1 MEAALP
7 LSALE
12 SEENLTAAVE
22 ITIPLRIL
30 CVLEMSPHVV
40 VDLLEPLQ
48 TLLVACE
55 LVAFDEADCR
65 LEVYPPEFLVPL
77 ELLHRSTFDVL
88 EIEDSAV
95 LLVPTELYY
104 AESDLDALVDEGL
117 VVSADTEVHHEP
129 KCLKVV
135 TRVDLATFKAVYRG
149 SVRRYVLKH
158 HSILRMIEHIEN
170 LAETFVDSLVEHALI
185 LKDVLHFKSHDT
197 EDGLVGRISE
207 VGLTFSKVTTILDPA
222 LHVGAYNART
232 RDMGTITGRIE
243 AAEEGLCSMELVSRS
258 STAAKDDIIVTAGS
272 TGLFPKDLV
281 IGRIVSISTESDG
294 KSMTAMIQPAAEVDS
309 VTNVL
314 VVTSFRGQGSSMS
327 ELNSEK
333 AAEDPQEAAE

>member
-1 MEAALP
+1 MKKLFALLMAICLIVGLLPVVASAAGGTAKV
-7 LSALE
+7 SIIKDE
-12 SEENLTAAVE
+12 SGAFETLE
-22 ITIPLRIL
+22 IT
-30 CVLEMSPHVV
+30 EGG
-40 VDLLEPLQ
+40 EP
-48 TLLVACE
+48 
-55 LVAFDEADCR
+55 
-65 LEVYPPEFLVPL
+65 VY
-77 ELLHRSTFDVL
+77 
-88 EIEDSAV
+88 
-95 LLVPTELYY
+95 
-104 AESDLDALVDEGL
+104 
-117 VVSADTEVHHEP
+117 
-129 KCLKVV
+129 
-135 TRVDLATFKAVYRG
+135 
-149 SVRRYVLKH
+149 
-158 HSILRMIEHIEN
+158 MI
-170 LAETFVDSLVEHALI
+170 
-185 LKDVLHFKSHDT
+185 T

-281 IGRIVSISTESDG
+281 IGRIVSLESESDG

-333 AAEDPQEAAE
+333 AAEEPQEDAE